1 MYMNR
6 IPNAV
11 TECKIPSL
19 SRSVYHYFGHV
30 HINGQYYQYSLLP
43 FVSYFVLRIN
53 KTSWASLF
61 VLIDTEQLLSSNYD
75 LLKNIMPRK

>member
-6 IPNAV
+6 IPYAV
-11 TECKIPSL
+11 TECKIS
-19 SRSVYHYFGHV
+19 SVPLFNGLV
-30 HINGQYYQYSLLP
+30 HINGQYYQCSLLP

-61 VLIDTEQLLSSNYD
+61 VFIDTEQLLSSIYD